1 MNSLNNTITYYGSRS
16 LIELAVYPW
25 DKRKPCWVDQRQCV
39 EGMCCRC
46 EVAGKVVSFALSQSE
61 AENVLN

>member
-1 MNSLNNTITYYGSRS
+1 MNSLNNTITYYDWRS
-16 LIELAVYPW
+16 LIKLAVYPW

-39 EGMCCRC
+39 EGLCCRC

-61 AENVLN
+61 AENALN